1 MYRLQ
6 ICRDNPFLKKIQGT
20 PLSDI
25 NMLANHQKSCY
36 WNKKPLVQKCIFTVI
51 LVEIALLINSN
62 LGDIHDRIFNGFY
75 NTTSKLTFLSDT
87 GCFFCFVDFSF
98 WKTHAQKSSW
108 GSY

>member
-25 NMLANHQKSCY
+25 NMLIANHQKSCY
-36 WNKKPLVQKCIFTVI
+36 RDAPLVQKCIFTVI

-87 GCFFCFVDFSF
+87 GCFFCFGDFSF
-98 WKTHAQKSSW
+98 
-108 GSY
+108 

>member
-62 LGDIHDRIFNGFY
+62 LGDIQGRIFNGFY
-75 NTTSKLTFLSDT
+75 
-87 GCFFCFVDFSF
+87 
-98 WKTHAQKSSW
+98 
-108 GSY
+108 

>member
-25 NMLANHQKSCY
+25 NMLIGNHQKSCY
-36 WNKKPLVQKCIFTVI
+36 GDEKPLVQKCIFTVI

-62 LGDIHDRIFNGFY
+62 LGDIHDRIFNRFY

-98 WKTHAQKSSW
+98 
-108 GSY
+108 